1 MPELRFD
8 PTTGDWVVF
17 APLRQLRPRT
27 LEKDLV
33 ESSRHDLSVEQ
44 HCPFC
49 PGNEAMTPHEIDAIR
64 DTSSNSW
71 QVRVIPNKFP
81 ALQIEEDVRR
91 IEFGEVFHKM
101 GGCGAH
107 EVVVESPD
115 HGTMLAA
122 QPVEQIEIV
131 LRMLQR
137 RYLDLLRDCRFQSII
152 LFKNHGER
160 AGTSLRHPHWQI
172 IATPVVPRMLRL
184 RYAEAAQFFDR
195 TGNSLHQVMLTEE
208 LAAQKRIVTGNSN
221 FVAFLPFASH
231 LPFETWIMPR
241 QFQSSFGHLRAEQF
255 RHLAEIIKS
264 ILAKLFVGLEN
275 PDFNL
280 TIDTA
285 SRGDEDQ
292 SSFCWHIR
300 ILPRLSTAAG
310 FELGSGMSIN
320 TVLPEHA
327 AEFLRAGEGA

>member
-27 LEKDLV
+27 LEKDQGQ
-33 ESSRHDLSVEQ
+33 SSPHHLSVEQ

-49 PGNEAMTPHEIDAIR
+49 PGNEAMTPREIDAIR
-64 DTSSNSW
+64 NSSNAW

-81 ALQIEEDVRR
+81 ALQIEEDDRR
-91 IEFGEVFHKM
+91 VEVSELFHKM

-115 HGTMLAA
+115 HTTVLAA
-122 QPVEQIEIV
+122 QPIDQIERV

-137 RYLDLLRDCRFQSII
+137 RYLDLLRDRRFQSII

-160 AGTSLRHPHWQI
+160 AGTSLRHSHWQI

-195 TGNSLHQVMLTEE
+195 TGNCLHQVMLNEE
-208 LAAQKRIVTGNSN
+208 LAAQKRIVSCNRN

-231 LPFETWIMPR
+231 LPFETWIMPS
-241 QFQSSFGHLRAEQF
+241 QFQSSFGQLPGELF
-255 RHLAEIIKS
+255 RPLAEIMKS
-264 ILAKLFVGLEN
+264 VLTKLFVGLEN

-285 SRGDEDQ
+285 SRGDEEQ

-320 TVLPEHA
+320 TVLPEDA
-327 AEFLRAGEGA
+327 AKFLRAGTDE